1 MIFMMNRDI
10 VLLIVLAVAVVAIA
24 AFFTSYILQPSSY
37 AVSIKMLSQSN
48 SGSVIYPFEMGN
60 FTVQVSNTGKAALS
74 NMLLVVYLNSQQLH
88 EYSINLQPG
97 KMAYINLNY
106 TYQRNGTYDFEAV
119 ADPAHV
125 INILNR
131 SATHSSVIVN
141 VTPAELADV
150 YTAVPNNGIMDT
162 QSFSLSGA
170 GLYAAWFVAKSYNV
184 SQYNKVFGFSK
195 NIMGTTLNDIYT
207 YINEANGAYT
217 TYDNGTKTYVAWLD
231 GAIKPAV
238 IDSLLYSF
246 RMPHSSISVDNGAG
260 VMFRI
265 NGTESLCV
273 YYSEGWTKLLGL
285 YNGSLGGNCS
295 DMASNSYTPTQ
306 SAYFV
311 SELKNNTALKNAQSK
326 FQYLNSTTA
335 GYLIGMNQSVI
346 AATNMFA
353 NQFGLFTTSAYKPL
367 PAAQGSNLTCYGL
380 ITTAN
385 STKVCSTYIL
395 PTNGTLNTAFA
406 LINSQAIGSNY
417 TLGVYSLVNTTYVGA
432 AYQNAADL
440 MQALNISQTY
450 GTWTSAFTDKCSFDS
465 NLPCSVVN
473 FSIANDTGALKISNG
488 LGSAIKLDSIACY
501 VAGVQKAPLD
511 LNYTVVSGS
520 NVSIGVSCHNLQI
533 PLFSA
538 QTTYSLILNYT
549 INNVS
554 ETANGL
560 LNVTNFQA

>member
-1 MIFMMNRDI
+1 ME
-10 VLLIVLAVAVVAIA
+10 
-24 AFFTSYILQPSSY
+24 T
-37 AVSIKMLSQSN
+37 
-48 SGSVIYPFEMGN
+48 
-60 FTVQVSNTGKAALS
+60 
-74 NMLLVVYLNSQQLH
+74 
-88 EYSINLQPG
+88 
-97 KMAYINLNY
+97 AY
-106 TYQRNGTYDFEAV
+106 
-119 ADPAHV
+119 
-125 INILNR
+125 
-131 SATHSSVIVN
+131 
-141 VTPAELADV
+141 DV

-184 SQYNKVFGFSK
+184 SQYNKIFGFSK
-195 NIMGTTLNDIYT
+195 NIIGTTLNDIYT

-231 GAIKPAV
+231 GTITPAI

-246 RMPHSSISVDNGAG
+246 HTPHSIVSIDNGTGA
-260 VMFRI
+260 MFRI
-265 NGTESLCV
+265 NSTESLCV
-273 YYSEGWTKLLGL
+273 YYSGGWTKLLGL
-285 YNGSLGGNCS
+285 YNGSSGGNCS
-295 DMASNSYTPTQ
+295 DMASNSYTSTQ

-335 GYLIGMNQSVI
+335 GYLIGMNRSAI

-353 NQFGLFTTSAYKPL
+353 NQFGLFTASAYKLL
-367 PAAQGSNLTCYGL
+367 PAAQESNLTCYGL

-395 PTNGTLNTAFA
+395 PTNGTLNTAYA

-417 TLGVYSLVNTTYVGA
+417 TLGVYSLVNTTYLGA

-465 NLPCSVVN
+465 NSLPCSVVN
-473 FSIANDTGALKISNG
+473 FSIANETGALKISNG
-488 LGSAIKLDSIACY
+488 LGSAIKLNSIACY
-501 VAGVQKAPLD
+501 VAGAQKAPLNV
-511 LNYTVVSGS
+511 NYTVGSGS
-520 NVSIGVSCHNLQI
+520 NVSIDVSCYNLQI

-538 QTTYSLILNYT
+538 QTTYSLRLNYT
-549 INNVS
+549 INNMS